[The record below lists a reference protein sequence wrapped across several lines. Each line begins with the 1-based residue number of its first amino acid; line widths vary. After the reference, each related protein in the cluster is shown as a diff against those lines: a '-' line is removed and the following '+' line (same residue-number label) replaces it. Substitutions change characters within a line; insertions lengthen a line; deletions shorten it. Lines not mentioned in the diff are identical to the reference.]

1 MAIGAALAVVL
12 GGLTVRRTA
21 ADIRRLR
28 EAGASVPA
36 LRHEARLAGRGETLR
51 LVVIGDSAA
60 AGHGLPDADAGL
72 ARQVAKRLNARTGR
86 PVRVASRA
94 VDGATTADVHE
105 RQVPE
110 VPADA
115 DVVLVG
121 VGVNDAIRGRS
132 RTRVTATTEALLTDL
147 RRTAPRAEVVLM
159 TCPDLGSAPGLPAV
173 PRPVV
178 RRWCRRVAAAQRSAA
193 EDLGIAV
200 AGADGHLPAA
210 AFGPDGFHPG
220 PGGVAILADRVDGV
234 LHG

>member
-1 MAIGAALAVVL
+1 MVGIAAVA
-12 GGLTVRRTA
+12 GGLTVRRTV
-21 ADIRRLR
+21 ADVRRLR

-36 LRHEARLAGRGETLR
+36 LRHEARLAGRGEPLR

-94 VDGATTADVHE
+94 VDGATTTDVHD
-105 RQVPE
+105 RQVAE
-110 VPADA
+110 VPDDA

-132 RTRVTATTEALLTDL
+132 RARVVTTTEGLLAAIQ
-147 RRTAPRAEVVLM
+147 RAAPRAEVVLM

-173 PRPVV
+173 LRPVV
-178 RRWCRRVAAAQRSAA
+178 RRWCRRVAAAQRAVA

-220 PGGVAILADRVDGV
+220 PWGVAILADRVDGV
-234 LHG
+234 LHR